1 MIQVLEN
8 WKRKQGEEKPLFVVI
23 NTSGGGHRSAT
34 FTMSI
39 LQRLDSITNGDM
51 MKKTFLIT
59 GASGGMI
66 GASYFRELYLRK
78 LKGENIHLQDK
89 KYVDDISGD
98 PVSYTHLTLPTS
110 DL

>member
-1 MIQVLEN
+1 MASAKNVSEDSLNMIHVLEN
-8 WKRKQGEEKPLFVVI
+8 WKRKQGEEKPLFVIV

-39 LQRLDSITNGDM
+39 LQRLDSFTNGEM

-66 GASYFRELYLRK
+66 GASYFGSYTCENK
-78 LKGENIHLQDK
+78 KGE
-89 KYVDDISGD
+89 YSFAG
-98 PVSYTHLTLPTS
+98 
-110 DL
+110 